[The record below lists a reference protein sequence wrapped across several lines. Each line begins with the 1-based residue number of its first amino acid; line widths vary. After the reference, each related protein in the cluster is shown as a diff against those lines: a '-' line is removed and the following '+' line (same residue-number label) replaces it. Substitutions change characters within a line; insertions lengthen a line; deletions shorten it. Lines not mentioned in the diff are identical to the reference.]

1 MSLNLYFGLH
11 FDSGPQPH
19 PQMQTGHVYLG
30 SRQLLRWFET
40 QLGLDGHPE
49 RVEHIRVEQYR
60 QALSRYQKQDPSVF
74 YKKSFDADQLATAQ
88 NLLARRDELL
98 AAGWHLEKMHT
109 LYTDDNAPIRLKVLA
124 TIEAQF
130 LTDENGKTKLVADE
144 TERFEGVLHALT
156 TKAVLP
162 IDTFFVNEPIEFLP
176 PPYKRLFNV
185 LRSKNIAVRQLE
197 IAKLDAPKL
206 DLFNANEST
215 SDLNTFKHFVE
226 NKLERGVKQ
235 PLQADGSLLIL
246 EATNDIEAAAFVS
259 KILSKNQ
266 DFKPTFIIPDS
277 SRTLDDALIHNGL
290 PSFGLLS
297 TSLGRPTLQLLKL
310 VTTFL
315 WRPIDPRKILE
326 FVTMPSKPLDDEL
339 AMVIANA
346 ISARPGIGSDVW
358 IASINGYFEKL
369 AEKAIADPTI
379 NVGKIKHQ
387 YNFWFKKQTYNIA
400 KSAPKDEITGIFRFL
415 KDWAKEAH
423 EASLKTQRPNS
434 SLAVL
439 AEQARRIEEY
449 LDELPKSEAFLTFLE
464 LERIIRTIYEP
475 TPVLPREPE
484 LGKYPHVVHGDCLLS
499 ETESL
504 IWWNWSDTEGVHFF
518 SRWYTDEVDFLRK
531 QGVILQS
538 PQDENALMLWS
549 RIQPIVRVS
558 KRLCLVFSKR
568 SNGQSALE
576 HPLFSHLRACFGNLE
591 PICVKTDGYTVEE
604 RNPDSFGKGSS
615 FLQKF
620 FKTPKNVR
628 LKFHKLGKVNPQID
642 VHSKLLTS
650 REYETLTSLE
660 SLFYY
665 PHQWVFRHKAQLK
678 KSPILSIVKENTLKG
693 NLAHRFFELVLKE
706 DFSAWTRADVE
717 NWVDG
722 KQKNLMRLEAAPL
735 LMYGYEPERAQ
746 FVRQVKNAV
755 WTLIEQI
762 QLNGWTVKAT
772 EMDLNGKFAETPV
785 KGKADV
791 VLARNNELCVLD
803 LKWGGRNYREQLI
816 KNGED
821 LQLVMYS
828 RLLTEDNDWAHTAY
842 FIIEPARLLAR
853 NTHAFTDVKP
863 LAAEDDAFQINQN
876 IWQKMIK
883 TYEWRLAQVQ
893 NGKVEIRTATTE
905 KQLEDLY
912 GMELLDVLEMK
923 RTEARFDDYR
933 TLIGLVK

>member
-1 MSLNLYFGLH
+1 LLLNLYFGLH
-11 FDSGPQPH
+11 FDTGTHPH
-19 PQMQTGHVYLG
+19 PQMTCGNVYLG
-30 SRQLLRWFET
+30 CRQLLRWFET

-60 QALSRYQKQDPSVF
+60 QALSRYQKTNSSVF
-74 YKKSFDADQLATAQ
+74 YAKSFYADQLATAE

-98 AAGWHLEKMHT
+98 AAGWSLDKMHT
-109 LYTDDNAPIRLKVLA
+109 LYIDADAPIRLKILA
-124 TIEAQF
+124 DMEAKF
-130 LTDENGKTKLVADE
+130 LTDENGQSKLISDE
-144 TERFEGVLHALT
+144 TERFEIILKALSE
-156 TKAVLP
+156 KPPLP
-162 IDTFFVNEPIEFLP
+162 IQTFFVNEPIQFLP
-176 PPYKRLFNV
+176 PPYKRLFAV
-185 LRSKNIAVRQLE
+185 LKAKNIAVKQLE
-197 IAKLDAPKL
+197 VTKLDKPKL
-206 DLFNANEST
+206 DLFNANADT
-215 SDLNTFKHFVE
+215 SDLSIFREFVE

-235 PLQADGSLLIL
+235 KLKSDGSLLIL

-259 KILSKNQ
+259 NMLFKNEA
-266 DFKPTFIIPDS
+266 FNPSFIIPDS

-290 PSFGLLS
+290 PSFGLHS

-315 WRPIDPRKILE
+315 WRPLDPHKILE
-326 FVTMPSKPLDDEL
+326 FVTMPCKPLDDDL
-339 AMVIANA
+339 ATKIADA
-346 ISARPGIGSDVW
+346 IAQRPGVGSDLWV
-358 IASINGYFEKL
+358 AKINGFFDNL
-369 AEKAIADPTI
+369 AEKAIADPSI

-387 YNFWFKKQTYNIA
+387 FKFWFDRQTYDIS
-400 KSAPKDEITGIFRFL
+400 KSAPKDEITSIFRFL
-415 KDWAKEAH
+415 KDWAKETYD
-423 EASLKTQRPNS
+423 ASLKTPRPNT
-434 SLAVL
+434 SLATL
-439 AEQARRIEEY
+439 GEQARRIEEY

-475 TPVLPREPE
+475 TPVLPCPTE
-484 LGKYPHVVHGDCLLS
+484 LGHYPYVVHGDCLLS
-499 ETESL
+499 ETDSL
-504 IWWNWSDTEGVHFF
+504 IWWNWSDTEGANFF
-518 SRWYTDEVDFLRK
+518 SRWYVEEVEFLKK
-531 QGVILQS
+531 QGIILQT

-558 KRLCLVFSKR
+558 GRLCLVYSKKN
-568 SNGQSALE
+568 NGESAAE

-591 PICVKTDGYTVEE
+591 PICVKTEADTEGVH
-604 RNPDSFGKGSS
+604 

-628 LKFHKLGKVNPQID
+628 LNFHKLGKVKPQID
-642 VHSKLLTS
+642 VYSKLLTS

-665 PHQWVFRHKAQLK
+665 PHQWVFRHKARLV

-717 NWVDG
+717 KWVDERQR
-722 KQKNLMRLEAAPL
+722 KLMRLEAAPL

-746 FVRQVKNAV
+746 FVRQVKHAI

-762 QLNGWTVKAT
+762 QRNGWTVKAT
-772 EMDLNGKFAETPV
+772 EMELNGKFSETPV

-791 VLARNNELCVLD
+791 VLVRNNELCVLD
-803 LKWGGRNYREQLI
+803 LKWGGRSYREQLI

-828 RLLTEDNDWAHTAY
+828 RLLTEDDDWAHTAY

-853 NTHAFTDVKP
+853 NTHAFTDLKP

-876 IWQKMIK
+876 IWQRMIK
-883 TYEWRLAQVQ
+883 TYEWRLVQVQ

-905 KQLEDLY
+905 KQLEELY

-923 RTEARFDDYR
+923 KTEARFDDYR

>member
-1 MSLNLYFGLH
+1 
-11 FDSGPQPH
+11 
-19 PQMQTGHVYLG
+19 
-30 SRQLLRWFET
+30 
-40 QLGLDGHPE
+40 
-49 RVEHIRVEQYR
+49 
-60 QALSRYQKQDPSVF
+60 
-74 YKKSFDADQLATAQ
+74 
-88 NLLARRDELL
+88 
-98 AAGWHLEKMHT
+98 
-109 LYTDDNAPIRLKVLA
+109 
-124 TIEAQF
+124 
-130 LTDENGKTKLVADE
+130 
-144 TERFEGVLHALT
+144 
-156 TKAVLP
+156 
-162 IDTFFVNEPIEFLP
+162 
-176 PPYKRLFNV
+176 
-185 LRSKNIAVRQLE
+185 
-197 IAKLDAPKL
+197 
-206 DLFNANEST
+206 
-215 SDLNTFKHFVE
+215 
-226 NKLERGVKQ
+226 
-235 PLQADGSLLIL
+235 LLIL

-259 KILSKNQ
+259 KILSKNEK
-266 DFKPTFIIPDS
+266 FNPTFIIPDS

-290 PSFGLLS
+290 PSFGLHS

-315 WRPIDPRKILE
+315 WHPLDPHKILE
-326 FVTMPSKPLDDEL
+326 FVTMPCKPLDDDL
-339 AMVIANA
+339 AIEIAKA
-346 ISARPGIGSDVW
+346 IAARPGVGNDWWV
-358 IASINGYFEKL
+358 ASINSYFDKL
-369 AEKAIADPTI
+369 NEKAIADPSI

-387 YNFWFKKQTYNIA
+387 YNFWFKRQTYNIA

-415 KDWAKEAH
+415 KDWARDAH
-423 EASLKTQRPNS
+423 ELSLKTTRPNS

-449 LDELPKSEAFLTFLE
+449 LDELPKSESFLTYLE

-475 TPVLPREPE
+475 TPVLPRPTE
-484 LGKYPHVVHGDCLLS
+484 LGHFPYVVHGDCLLA

-518 SRWYTDEVDFLRK
+518 SRWYTDEVNFLKK
-531 QGVILQS
+531 QGIVLQT

-558 KRLCLVFSKR
+558 KRLCLVFPKR
-568 SNGQSALE
+568 SNGQPALE
-576 HPLFSHLRACFGNLE
+576 HPLFSHLHACFGNLE
-591 PICVKTDGYTVEE
+591 PICVKTDCDTE
-604 RNPDSFGKGSS
+604 GSS
-615 FLQKF
+615 FLSKF

-628 LKFHKLGKVNPQID
+628 LPFHKLGKVKPHID

-665 PHQWVFRHKAQLK
+665 PHQWVFKHKARLV

-706 DFSAWTRADVE
+706 DFSAWTRVDVE
-717 NWVDG
+717 KWVDDR
-722 KQKNLMRLEAAPL
+722 QKKFMRLEAAPL

-746 FVRQVKNAV
+746 FVRQVKHAI
-755 WTLIEQI
+755 WTLIEHI
-762 QLNGWTVKAT
+762 QRNGWTVKAT
-772 EMDLNGKFAETPV
+772 EMDLNGKFSETPV

-828 RLLTEDNDWAHTAY
+828 RLLTEEDDWAHTAY

-876 IWQKMIK
+876 IWQRMLK
-883 TYEWRLAQVQ
+883 TYEWRLVQVQ

-905 KQLEDLY
+905 KQLEELY

-923 RTEARFDDYR
+923 KTEARFDDYR
-933 TLIGLVK
+933 TLIGLVR

>member
-1 MSLNLYFGLH
+1 LSLNLYFGLH
-11 FDSGPQPH
+11 FDSGTQPH

-60 QALSRYQKQDPSVF
+60 QALSRYQKGNPSVF
-74 YKKSFDADQLATAQ
+74 YAKSFFADQLATAE

-98 AAGWHLEKMHT
+98 AAGWGMDKMHT
-109 LYTDDNAPIRLKVLA
+109 LYSDANAPIRLKVLA
-124 TIEAQF
+124 DIEAKY
-130 LTDENGKTKLVADE
+130 LTDELGKTKLVADQ
-144 TERFEGVLHALT
+144 TERFEAVLQALA
-156 TKAVLP
+156 TKNALP
-162 IDTFFVNEPIEFLP
+162 IDTFWVNEPIQFLP
-176 PPYKRLFNV
+176 PPYKRLFDV
-185 LRSKNIAVRQLE
+185 LRSKNIAVKQLE
-197 IAKLDAPKL
+197 ITKLDAPKS
-206 DLFNANEST
+206 DLFSESEAA
-215 SDLNTFKHFVE
+215 SDLNIFKDFVE
-226 NKLERGVKQ
+226 NKLERGNKQ
-235 PLQADGSLLIL
+235 KLKADGSLIIL
-246 EATNDIEAAAFVS
+246 ESTNDIEAAAFVS

-266 DFKPTFIIPDS
+266 DFIPTFIIPDS

-297 TSLGRPTLQLLKL
+297 TSNGRPTLQLLKL

-315 WRPIDPRKILE
+315 WRPLDPHKILE

-339 AMVIANA
+339 ASIIANA
-346 ISARPGIGSDVW
+346 IAQRPGVGSDLW
-358 IASINGYFEKL
+358 LATINGYFDKL
-369 AEKAIADPTI
+369 NEKAVADPTI

-387 YNFWFKKQTYNIA
+387 FKFWFDRQTYDIA
-400 KSAPKDEITGIFRFL
+400 KSAPKDEITSVFRFL
-415 KDWAKEAH
+415 KDWANDAFD
-423 EASLKTQRPNS
+423 ASSKTQRPNT
-434 SLAVL
+434 SLVVL
-439 AEQARRIEEY
+439 KEQARRIEEY
-449 LDELPKSEAFLTFLE
+449 LDELPKSESFLTFLE

-475 TPVLPREPE
+475 TPVQPRLAEK
-484 LGKYPHVVHGDCLLS
+484 GHYPFVAHGDCLLA

-504 IWWNWSDTEGVHFF
+504 VWWNWSQAEAVNFF
-518 SRWYTDEVDFLRK
+518 SRWYTVETDFLKK
-531 QGVILQS
+531 QGVVLQT

-549 RIQPIVRVS
+549 RIQPIVRAS
-558 KRLCLVFSKR
+558 KRLCLVFPKK
-568 SNGQSALE
+568 SNGQSVME
-576 HPLFSHLRACFGNLE
+576 HPLFSHLHACFGDLE
-591 PICVKTDGYTVEE
+591 SILVKTDVYTE
-604 RNPDSFGKGSS
+604 GSL
-615 FLQKF
+615 FIEKF
-620 FKTPKNVR
+620 FKTPQNVS
-628 LKFHKLGKVNPQID
+628 LKFHKLGKVSPQID

-665 PHQWVFRHKAQLK
+665 PHQWVFRHKARLS

-706 DFSAWTRADVE
+706 DFSAWGRPDVE
-717 NWVDG
+717 KWVDD
-722 KQKNLMRLEAAPL
+722 KQKRLMRLEAAPL

-746 FVRQVKNAV
+746 FVRQVKNAI
-755 WTLIEQI
+755 WSLIEQI
-762 QLNGWTVKAT
+762 QINNWTVKAT
-772 EMDLNGKFAETPV
+772 EMDLNGKFSETPV

-828 RLLTEDNDWAHTAY
+828 RLLTEDEDWAHTAY
-842 FIIEPARLLAR
+842 FIIEKAHLLAR
-853 NTHAFTDVKP
+853 NTHAFKDLKP

-876 IWQKMIK
+876 IYQKMIK

-923 RTEARFDDYR
+923 KTEARFDDYR